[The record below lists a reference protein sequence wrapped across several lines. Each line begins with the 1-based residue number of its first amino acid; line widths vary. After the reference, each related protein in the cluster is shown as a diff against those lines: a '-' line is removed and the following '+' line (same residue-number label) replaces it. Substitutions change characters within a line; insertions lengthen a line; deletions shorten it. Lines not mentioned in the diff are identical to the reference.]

1 MSYSSRIHS
10 DPTYTQLLGQAF
22 YNFTYLEWGVLWTI
36 VRLTNNDSSVLSLR
50 ETAGQIAKRLL
61 NSIHNT
67 STPLP
72 ASLRLEL
79 EESHKLFVTAISTR
93 NKLLHAH
100 PYTALDGGQQLTY
113 MGGTTWSAEDVT
125 RAVIEFENV
134 AIKVTSILNGSLAQV
149 YP

>member
-1 MSYSSRIHS
+1 MNYSSRIPS
-10 DPTYTQLLGQAF
+10 DSTYIQLLGQAF
-22 YNFTYLEWGVLWTI
+22 YNFTYLEWGILWTI
-36 VRLTNNDSSVLSLR
+36 VRLTNDSSVLSLR

-67 STPLP
+67 TTPLP

-100 PYTALDGGQQLTY
+100 PYTALNGGQQLTY
-113 MGGTTWSAEDVT
+113 TGGINWDAEDII
-125 RAVIEFENV
+125 RAAIEFESV
-134 AIKVTSILNGSLAQV
+134 AIKVTSILHGPLAQV
-149 YP
+149 HP